1 MAGLEDALVDLVKR
15 CVTSLPP
22 DVKQRLREA
31 LGAEEGEVAR
41 SQLEALLRNVGVAEE
56 EGLPVCQDTGLLAF
70 YVNLDPSKFSPSEVA
85 EASVRAVRRATRE
98 VPLRPNVV
106 HALTRDNTGDN
117 TGVGQPSFEW
127 AFNDRGVLEVTVVA
141 RGAGSENVTKLSMLP
156 PTAGLAGVER
166 SVLSAVV
173 EAGGLPCPPT
183 VVGVGVGGSAD
194 AALRLAK
201 KALLRPLTTGASD
214 PLALRLEQGL
224 LRKVNRLR
232 IGPMGLGGRCTAL
245 AVNVECAHTHTA
257 CLPVAVAFSC
267 WALRRATMRW
277 EA

>member
-1 MAGLEDALVDLVKR
+1 MAELEDALVGLIKR

-22 DVKQRLREA
+22 DVKQRLRDA
-31 LGAEEGEVAR
+31 LEEEESEVAK
-41 SQLEALLRNVGVAEE
+41 SQLEAILRNVEVAEG

-70 YVNLDPSKFSPSEVA
+70 YINLDPTKFSPSEVA

-106 HALTRDNTGDN
+106 HPLTRGNTGDN

-127 AFNDRGVLEVTVVA
+127 AFNDEGALEITVVA

-156 PTAGLAGVER
+156 PTARLAGIER
-166 SVLSAVV
+166 FVLSSVV

-183 VVGVGVGGSAD
+183 VVGVGVGGTAD

-201 KALLRPLTTGASD
+201 RALLRPLTTSAND
-214 PLALRLEQGL
+214 PLALELERAL
-224 LRKVNRLR
+224 LLKVNRLG

-267 WALRRATMRW
+267 WAVRRATMRW
-277 EA
+277 GA